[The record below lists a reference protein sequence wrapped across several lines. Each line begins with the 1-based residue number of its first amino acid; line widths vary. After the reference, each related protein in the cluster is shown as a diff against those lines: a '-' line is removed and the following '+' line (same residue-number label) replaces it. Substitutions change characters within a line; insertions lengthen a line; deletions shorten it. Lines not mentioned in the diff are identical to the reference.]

1 MHSYKPIGLICL
13 CINENV
19 GCYFYI
25 LHLVLNYRT
34 RHIELGAIFLCNRKL
49 RPIAQK
55 HYVHRCALYM
65 FYFRKG
71 GCYENTIDDN

>member
-34 RHIELGAIFLCNRKL
+34 RHIELGAIFLCFANYL
-49 RPIAQK
+49 
-55 HYVHRCALYM
+55 
-65 FYFRKG
+65 FYKRRLL
-71 GCYENTIDDN
+71 